1 MKTAFRIGTI
11 VVLAAAILSACAP
24 VAATPKTLT
33 LTDALGRTVDLPG
46 IPQRIVIAGKA
57 SGLLVNAYYLFPGSD
72 ERLVGYENRMQTSND
87 FIPLVSAGIANKS
100 LLEVDA
106 AAEQIAPLKPDLV
119 ILKTY
124 MKEKLG
130 DPLEQLSIPVVYLE
144 MENPE
149 QFTRDIRI
157 LGAVLGD
164 PTRAEDIVKYYSDI
178 ADTITGRTAPL
189 DNANRPTTL
198 LLQYTSKGGEVA
210 FNIPPAAWLQ
220 TQMVEMAGGN
230 PIWKDAGTG
239 SGWQVVTL
247 EQIAAWNPDQIVIV
261 DYKGA
266 APMVVADLQANSE
279 WQALKAVQ
287 SGNLHAFPVD
297 FYSWDQADPR
307 WILGLTWLATTLQPA
322 KFSDLDIKDSV
333 NVFYQRMYNL
343 SEEDVNAKVMPLL
356 EDDLK

>member
-1 MKTAFRIGTI
+1 MRARCCNTQ
-11 VVLAAAILSACAP
+11 
-24 VAATPKTLT
+24 TLT
-33 LTDALGRTVDLPG
+33 LTDALGRTGGPARH
-46 IPQRIVIAGKA
+46 PQRIVIAGKA

-144 MENPE
+144 MEIQSSSRATFASSAPCWVT
-149 QFTRDIRI
+149 QAGRGHRQ
-157 LGAVLGD
+157 VLQRYCRHHH
-164 PTRAEDIVKYYSDI
+164 RAHR
-178 ADTITGRTAPL
+178 TIGQRQP
-189 DNANRPTTL
+189 PYHL

-230 PIWKDAGTG
+230 PIWRMPGPAAAG
-239 SGWQVVTL
+239 
-247 EQIAAWNPDQIVIV
+247 
-261 DYKGA
+261 
-266 APMVVADLQANSE
+266 
-279 WQALKAVQ
+279 
-287 SGNLHAFPVD
+287 
-297 FYSWDQADPR
+297 R
-307 WILGLTWLATTLQPA
+307 WSPSSKLPPGTRT
-322 KFSDLDIKDSV
+322 KS
-333 NVFYQRMYNL
+333 
-343 SEEDVNAKVMPLL
+343 
-356 EDDLK
+356 